1 MAINIGTSP
10 RGLPTPPAMLTPSES
25 AGPYYCHEKKDY
37 FFFWKKNTY
46 RIVGLP

>member
-25 AGPYYCHEKKDY
+25 AGPCYCHEKRLE
-37 FFFWKKNTY
+37 FSTKKNT
-46 RIVGLP
+46 RREW